1 MKNEMWQLLLITILA
16 IVWDRYTGWM
26 GWSLDFVLPIGALGV
41 LCSMAVIAKVQH
53 LEREEYLFYLIQA
66 AMAGCIPIVLVWLNL
81 IRFVYLSVIC
91 SGISFLVLTGLMI
104 FQKKDTFREFHKKL
118 RM

>member
-1 MKNEMWQLLLITILA
+1 M
-16 IVWDRYTGWM
+16 
-26 GWSLDFVLPIGALGV
+26 